1 MTRFADINQI
11 AADETK
17 HELIEPGSGIGKFGN
32 YPAGDILANA
42 MNRDNIRPPAQNP
55 DSPRAMKRRMALLED
70 ENRSLKSQLEKK
82 DKLLIEKD
90 NQIKALAGQEVRNQ

>member
-17 HELIEPGSGIGKFGN
+17 HELIEPGSGIGKFGK
-32 YPAGDILANA
+32 YPASDILANA
-42 MNRDNIRPPAQNP
+42 INRDNIRCIVQNP

-70 ENRSLKSQLEKK
+70 ENRSLKSQLAQKE
-82 DKLLIEKD
+82 KLLIEKD
-90 NQIKALAGQEVRNQ
+90 NQIKALTG

>member
-17 HELIEPGSGIGKFGN
+17 HELVQPGSGIGKFGK

-42 MNRDNIRPPAQNP
+42 INRDNIRPHA
-55 DSPRAMKRRMALLED
+55 
-70 ENRSLKSQLEKK
+70 
-82 DKLLIEKD
+82 
-90 NQIKALAGQEVRNQ
+90 